1 MLPASTGLPRNCF
14 VPQALR
20 FPIQTLLDAFAW
32 WRRNGARLRRARILC
47 QCADS
52 LRLRRARGF
61 ELRTPGLY
69 RRALRSLEGLADGN
83 QESDLARAAHRAV
96 WIARRPYRAAWLA
109 GLAVALGLVLAGFLT
124 LAAGSLVSINLRARF
139 FPRDLAAG
147 QPWKA
152 SSADVG
158 YQPNGKGTSADGPA
172 FFHTTYSN
180 RPWVEIDLG
189 GEHVISGFLIENR
202 KDCCAER
209 ALPLNFEAWDGHDW
223 KLVAQRHSPFS
234 TWSADTPLVRSQ
246 KVRILRPGDSFLHLR
261 RVSVYGR

>member
-1 MLPASTGLPRNCF
+1 MLAASTGLPRNCF

-20 FPIQTLLDAFAW
+20 FPIQTLLDAFAY

-52 LRLRRARGF
+52 MRLRRVRGF
-61 ELRTPGLY
+61 ELRAPRLY
-69 RRALRSLEGLADGN
+69 RRALRAVGGLAESN
-83 QESDLARAAHRAV
+83 LESDIALEAHRAV
-96 WIARRPYRAAWLA
+96 RTARRPYRQAWLA
-109 GLAVALGLVLAGFLT
+109 AWVVALALTVAGFLM

-139 FPRDLAAG
+139 FPRDLAAD
-147 QPWKA
+147 QPWMA
-152 SSADVG
+152 SNADLG
-158 YQPNGKGTSADGPA
+158 YQASGKGPSTEGPA

-202 KDCCAER
+202 KDCCADR
-209 ALPLNFEAWDGHDW
+209 ALPLNFEVWDGHGW
-223 KLVAQRHSPFS
+223 QLVAQRHSPFS

-246 KVRILRPGDSFLHLR
+246 KVRVLRPGDNHLHLR